1 MQGMAGH
8 WFDTQREL
16 TCKVSDLEKLNRQ
29 MLNKMDRTAAA
40 LDTDDISIL
49 NESVLEPKEE
59 E

>member
-1 MQGMAGH
+1 
-8 WFDTQREL
+8 
-16 TCKVSDLEKLNRQ
+16 